1 MTGISAIRPAIG
13 LWRNARVQRF
23 AIQTAFLGLVAAF
36 GYYLIDHARDLDLGF
51 DFLQARAGFDISHQF
66 GTSYGQNDSRR
77 DLYVAGVINTI
88 RLAGIGIVLATLLGL
103 VVGVARLSGNW
114 LVSRLA
120 TVYVETV
127 RNTPLLIQIIFW
139 YIAIFLQ
146 LPPIGDSI
154 SLPPDKLSLFPG
166 LDIPFISFDVAFLS
180 VRGLALPWA
189 TTENGFGLWLIL
201 LVIAAAVAIAVRIWR
216 VQRQERTGQPS
227 HPTWWFL
234 GTFAIIALL
243 GFTIAGFPLDPVRP
257 EVGARNYVGGIRV
270 TTNFA
275 AILVALVTYTGAFI
289 AEIVRGSLQ
298 AVPKGQTEASAA
310 LGLNSFQRLSLVTLP
325 QALRIMIPPLT
336 SQYLNLT
343 KNSSLAIAIAFPELF
358 SISRTIMNNAGSAVP
373 MFIIIMATYLSM
385 SLVISL
391 VMNAIHSR
399 FTLGAT

>member
-1 MTGISAIRPAIG
+1 MAGLGII
-13 LWRNARVQRF
+13 
-23 AIQTAFLGLVAAF
+23 
-36 GYYLIDHARDLDLGF
+36 
-51 DFLQARAGFDISHQF
+51 
-66 GTSYGQNDSRR
+66 
-77 DLYVAGVINTI
+77 
-88 RLAGIGIVLATLLGL
+88 LATCWGL

-114 LVSRLA
+114 LVSRRA

-127 RNTPLLIQIIFW
+127 RNTPLLIQIICW

-146 LPPIGDSI
+146 LPPIRDSI
-154 SLPPDKLSLFPG
+154 SLPPDKLSLLPG
-166 LDIPFISFDVAFLS
+166 LNIPFISFDVAFLS

-189 TTENGFGLWLIL
+189 TAESGFGLWLIL

-216 VQRQERTGQPS
+216 AQRQERTGQPS

-243 GFTIAGFPLDPVRP
+243 AFTIAGFPLDPVRP
-257 EVGARNYVGGIRV
+257 EVGERNYIGGIRV

-310 LGLNSFQRLSLVTLP
+310 LGLNSFQRLSQVTLP

-358 SISRTIMNNAGSAVP
+358 SVSRTIINNAGSAIP

-385 SLVISL
+385 SLAISL